1 MLGQRYRLAIAG
13 VITAAAVAV
22 PAVALASGPA
32 SPSGKPGGPASA
44 SASASAGARKS
55 PPPRGS
61 DLVESKSSAARELP
75 QLRASGPAAVSA
87 LGGRLHDNASTA
99 GMAFKEV
106 GALFVENN
114 GRVDTASPAF
124 AAIARQ
130 IGVSPAQLAS
140 AWNAVEG

>member
-32 SPSGKPGGPASA
+32 SPSGKPGAAASA
-44 SASASAGARKS
+44 SAAGASKS
-55 PPPRGS
+55 PPPPGS
-61 DLVESKSSAARELP
+61 DLVNSKSSAARDLP
-75 QLRASGPAAVSA
+75 QLRATGPGAVSA
-87 LGGRLHDNASTA
+87 LGGRLHVSSSAA
-99 GMAFKEV
+99 GLAFKEV
-106 GALFVENN
+106 GALFAENN
-114 GRVDTASPAF
+114 GRVDAASPAF

>member
-32 SPSGKPGGPASA
+32 SPAGKPGGP
-44 SASASAGARKS
+44 ASASAGARKS

-61 DLVESKSSAARELP
+61 DLVNSKSSAARELP
-75 QLRASGPAAVSA
+75 QLKATGPAAVNA
-87 LGGRLHDNASTA
+87 LGARLHIGADAA
-99 GMAFKEV
+99 GLAFKEA
-106 GALFVENN
+106 GALFVEDN
-114 GRVDTASPAF
+114 GRVNTASPAF
-124 AAIARQ
+124 AAIAHQ
-130 IGVSPAQLAS
+130 IGVSPGQLAS